1 MARGEGGLGVPDGVI
16 KSYNIRPSMPLV
28 QLSPLLKPAD
38 LAEKT
43 FPLYACTQ
51 ANKGRVINGSLGSSV
66 TSAGQPLQR
75 HLLYNIQEFLS
86 FHNFIMDRS

>member
-1 MARGEGGLGVPDGVI
+1 
-16 KSYNIRPSMPLV
+16 MPLV

-51 ANKGRVINGSLGSSV
+51 ANKGRVINGSPGSSV

-75 HLLYNIQEFLS
+75 HLLYNIREFFILS
-86 FHNFIMDRS
+86 QFHNGPLVL